1 MRSKRRRF
9 TAEFKREAVALAE
22 SSGNIS
28 ETARGLGVPENS
40 LYRWRAK
47 YGMKKDGKG
56 AGQGA
61 QITEREELRR
71 LRKENARLKLERD
84 FLKKLRRSL
93 RRRRATTIRV
103 HRTLFVR
110 VGHQT
115 SL

>member
-1 MRSKRRRF
+1 
-9 TAEFKREAVALAE
+9 
-22 SSGNIS
+22 
-28 ETARGLGVPENS
+28 
-40 LYRWRAK
+40 
-47 YGMKKDGKG
+47 MKKDGKG